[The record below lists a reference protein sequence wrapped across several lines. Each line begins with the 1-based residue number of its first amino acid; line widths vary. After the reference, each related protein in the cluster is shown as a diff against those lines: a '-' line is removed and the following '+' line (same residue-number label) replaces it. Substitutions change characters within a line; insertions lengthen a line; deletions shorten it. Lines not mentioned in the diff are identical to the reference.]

1 MTGTTPSV
9 IERPTSVSLRSLGDG
24 DTGGCRQY
32 LFMHDLAAANR
43 HSLSTNASSFSDIN
57 PRNTWEILVFLEC
70 GAIGQF
76 RNSVRVAMFRRV

>member
-1 MTGTTPSV
+1 V
-9 IERPTSVSLRSLGDG
+9 IERPTAVPLGFLGDG
-24 DTGGCRQY
+24 DTSGCRQY
-32 LFMHDLAAANR
+32 LFMHDLTAANR

-57 PRNTWEILVFLEC
+57 PRKIWEILVFLDR